1 MANIQYSHINLE
13 YLDLMAD
20 GDDSMKHVILGMLI
34 IELPE
39 EIQKMKAL
47 IQNQSWTELSN
58 LSHKLKSTLS
68 YVGNEEMTL
77 SNKAIEKFS
86 KNQISLD
93 EIGALYNTLKKHL
106 PSVVNELNVELEKVS

>member
-1 MANIQYSHINLE
+1 MANIQYRHINLE

-20 GDDSMKHVILGMLI
+20 GDDSMKQVILGMLI
-34 IELPE
+34 TELPE
-39 EIQKMKAL
+39 EITKMKGL

-58 LSHKLKSTLS
+58 VSHKLKSTLS

-77 SNKAIEKFS
+77 TNKAIEKFS

-93 EIGALYNTLKKHL
+93 EIGSLYTVLKEHL
-106 PSVVNELNVELEKVS
+106 PSVVNELEAELEKVS